1 RTQVRQ
7 KLIDFLSSEG
17 IKTLIHYPI
26 PPHRQQ
32 AYKEYHD
39 LFLPITDK
47 IHMEVLSLPMD
58 PTLKKE
64 QVEKVIEVINKFVI

>member
-1 RTQVRQ
+1 
-7 KLIDFLSSEG
+7 
-17 IKTLIHYPI
+17 PI

-64 QVEKVIEVINKFVI
+64 QVEKVIEVVNKFVI